1 MADIKEGNRAKCDL
15 KAAWQ
20 GDTGLSLTRAKEY
33 IRKLHSKQSNPN
45 LWPDFL
51 TGLPDKAA
59 VLRRVNET
67 LPRLGTQAVAYV
79 RIANIN
85 PYLLKYGA
93 EHHAEL
99 VQWAAAVLRTS
110 ADDYGRGYFV
120 GAVKTHDFVVL
131 GRTPNVEGIVRK
143 ANSLFLKRT
152 RNMYS
157 EQDLER
163 GYIISFQKGRARVN
177 IGLMRLI
184 YVLADS
190 SCSLGQGEFMGTL
203 QELCAEAEHQG
214 APSTRLTP
222 DALAMA
228 RPRA

>member
-1 MADIKEGNRAKCDL
+1 M
-15 KAAWQ
+15 
-20 GDTGLSLTRAKEY
+20 GLSLIRAKEY
-33 IRKLHSKQSNPN
+33 IKKLHSKQSNPD

-110 ADDYGRGYFV
+110 ADDYGRGHFV
-120 GAVKTHDFVVL
+120 GAIKTHDFVVL
-131 GRTPNVEGIVRK
+131 GRTANVEAILKK
-143 ANSLFLKRT
+143 ADSLFQKRT
-152 RNMYS
+152 RNMYT

-163 GYIISFQKGRARVN
+163 DYIISFQKGRDRVR
-177 IGLMRLI
+177 IGLMQLI
-184 YVLADS
+184 HVIADS
-190 SCSLGQGEFMGTL
+190 SCELGQGDFMATL
-203 QELCAEAEHQG
+203 QELCEEAEHQG
-214 APSTRLTP
+214 VASTRLTP
-222 DALAMA
+222 DLLAMA
-228 RPRA
+228 RHRA